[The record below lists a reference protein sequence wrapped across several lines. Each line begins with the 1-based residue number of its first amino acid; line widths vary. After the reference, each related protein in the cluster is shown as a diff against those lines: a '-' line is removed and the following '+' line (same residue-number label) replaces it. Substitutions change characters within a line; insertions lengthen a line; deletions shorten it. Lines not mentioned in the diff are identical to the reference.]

1 MDPRVPGLS
10 PLWAEPSR
18 FQAEF
23 GRRAWEFSPARPGG
37 PAGRGRGGS
46 GEGIQL
52 RSVTAAMAP
61 ALGLGVLLGLL
72 GLLGTPGRATKV
84 LHSLRYLHV
93 AVSEPGP
100 GVPQFVSVGFL
111 DGIPFWRYD
120 SERGRMEPQTPWME
134 EGPEPGY
141 WDGQTEI
148 CKGNQHTDAIDLEM
162 LHVRYNQSRGLHT
175 LQYIYGCDLLS
186 DGSVHGSFRY
196 GYDGRDF
203 LSFEPGS
210 QSFVVADG
218 TAQVTRRLR
227 NSDGFTVERQKNY
240 PKHICPEELR
250 KYVRYGKQALEHK
263 EPPDV
268 HVSEKEEFGTLILS
282 CHAYG
287 FYPRPIAVSWM
298 KGDEIRDQE
307 TVVPNSDGT
316 FHTWARIEARPEE
329 REQYRCRVEHSRML
343 EPGIF
348 AWEPESGRNLTLV
361 VTVFVITA
369 IVILVL
375 LVGFIVWK
383 LQSGRWQ
390 NHGYSPPAGKDVETN
405 GSTAVQITA

>member
-1 MDPRVPGLS
+1 
-10 PLWAEPSR
+10 
-18 FQAEF
+18 
-23 GRRAWEFSPARPGG
+23 
-37 PAGRGRGGS
+37 
-46 GEGIQL
+46 
-52 RSVTAAMAP
+52 MAP
-61 ALGLGVLLGLL
+61 APDLGVLLGLL
-72 GLLGTPGRATKV
+72 GLLGAPGGATKV

-148 CKGNQHTDAIDLEM
+148 CKGNQHTDAIDLET
-162 LHVRYNQSRGLHT
+162 LRARYNQSGGLHT

-240 PKHICPEELR
+240 LKHICPEELR
-250 KYVRYGKQALEHK
+250 KYVRYGRQALEHK
-263 EPPDV
+263 DLIPIPFLWNSMDASHRYPIPEPPDV
-268 HVSEKEEFGTLILS
+268 HVSGKEEFGTLILS
-282 CHAYG
+282 CHVYG

-307 TVVPNSDGT
+307 TEWGGVVPNSDGT

-329 REQYRCRVEHSRML
+329 WEQYRCRVEHSGMP

-348 AWEPESGRNLTLV
+348 TWEPESGRNLTLV
-361 VTVFVITA
+361 VAVFVIAA
-369 IVILVL
+369 IVILIP

-383 LQSGRWQ
+383 LQSGRRQ
-390 NHGYSPPAGKDVETN
+390 NHGYSPPAGKDMGTN
-405 GSTAVQITA
+405 GSSADNSLRTIFC

>member
-1 MDPRVPGLS
+1 
-10 PLWAEPSR
+10 
-18 FQAEF
+18 
-23 GRRAWEFSPARPGG
+23 
-37 PAGRGRGGS
+37 
-46 GEGIQL
+46 
-52 RSVTAAMAP
+52 MAP
-61 ALGLGVLLGLL
+61 APALGVLLGLL
-72 GLLGTPGRATKV
+72 GALGRVKKV

-148 CKGNQHTDAIDLEM
+148 CKGNQHTDAIDLET
-162 LHVRYNQSRGLHT
+162 LRARYNQSGGLHT

-240 PKHICPEELR
+240 LKHICPEELR
-250 KYVRYGKQALEHK
+250 KYVRYGRQALEHK
-263 EPPDV
+263 DLIPIPFLWNSMDASHRYPIPEPPDV
-268 HVSEKEEFGTLILS
+268 HVSGKEEFGTLILS
-282 CHAYG
+282 CHVYG

-307 TVVPNSDGT
+307 TEWGGVVPNSDGT

-329 REQYRCRVEHSRML
+329 WEQYRCRVEHSGMP

-348 AWEPESGRNLTLV
+348 TWEPESGRNLTLV
-361 VTVFVITA
+361 VAVFVIAA
-369 IVILVL
+369 IVILIP

-383 LQSGRWQ
+383 LQSGRRQ
-390 NHGYSPPAGKDVETN
+390 NHGYSPPAGKDMGTN
-405 GSTAVQITA
+405 GSSADNSLRTIFC